1 MPTEPLGQSQ
11 WGLLPHI
18 PSQADFS
25 LQQSAVGIPLQ
36 KRKWVLALHS
46 LITSG
51 YTVHPYL
58 LQLYTPGVADVLGH
72 VIHTVQ

>member
-36 KRKWVLALHS
+36 NHKWVLPLHS

-51 YTVHPYL
+51 YTVHPDL
-58 LQLYTPGVADVLGH
+58 LQPYTPGVADVIGH
-72 VIHTVQ
+72 VTHTVQ